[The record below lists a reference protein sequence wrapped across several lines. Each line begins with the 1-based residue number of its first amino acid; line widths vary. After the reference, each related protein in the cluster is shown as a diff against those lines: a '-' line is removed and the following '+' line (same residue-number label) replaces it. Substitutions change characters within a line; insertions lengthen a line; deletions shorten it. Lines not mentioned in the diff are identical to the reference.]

1 MVLSTVAR
9 EARAQPQNLSQDGG
23 RSLRILLRMVGIV
36 PEEFENLNL
45 MLLLSHFNLQVLD
58 ADKVVLPLQHWGP
71 PGCLPGGSESLRR

>member
-1 MVLSTVAR
+1 
-9 EARAQPQNLSQDGG
+9 
-23 RSLRILLRMVGIV
+23 MVGIV

-58 ADKVVLPLQHWGP
+58 ADKMVLPLQHWGP